1 MEKEGKQ
8 GSTMADIDEI
18 VFEFPGADEVNARI
32 ERETGKTLAQM
43 LEETSISDVLEI
55 LEASG
60 E

>member
-1 MEKEGKQ
+1 
-8 GSTMADIDEI
+8 MADIDGI

-43 LEETSISDVLEI
+43 LEKTSISDVLEI